1 VRQLAA
7 APNAQAGLRT
17 PKSPLFLAKRMYCIM
32 EEPNKENA
40 LEEDLKKVET
50 ESIKKSIRHRLD
62 EYIAIA
68 LGVGA
73 VLLLWILQELGLY

>member
-1 VRQLAA
+1 MDE
-7 APNAQAGLRT
+7 G
-17 PKSPLFLAKRMYCIM
+17 KKD
-32 EEPNKENA
+32 KA

-50 ESIKKSIRHRLD
+50 EALKKALRHRLD

-73 VLLLWILQELGLY
+73 VLLLWLLQELGLY